1 MTEIILVSAAD
12 LASRL
17 RGLAGW
23 KVPGTVRQE
32 VQRFIEELAIG
43 KVNKGKR
50 ICERRLCKYLDM
62 LKVPLQFLHK
72 PTRQINAKDIERFER
87 ALASD
92 QIQSYIKARPYA
104 HATKADIR
112 KGLKIFL
119 RWRLGKAK
127 AIQLAGWLD
136 TRDKPKT
143 PDFLKEQEIEQLYRD
158 CRTAEQ
164 QFAIAVLF
172 DSGARAQE
180 FVNIRYEDVQLPEGK
195 ENYVKITLREEYS
208 KTKGRTISLYWR
220 NSLESVRAYLKERIA
235 AGLKSQDP
243 VFGGTYGGLRMYLR
257 RAGLRVLKRRVH
269 PHLFR
274 HSSATF
280 YASKL
285 NRQELCYRY
294 GWRFSSNMPDI
305 YISRAG
311 MENKDLDVKFTN
323 TELSQLK
330 DDLAAVQQAAR
341 MKDDTIQKMSQTI
354 QQLQTNLEAINQV
367 LVRNPTIKDLEAAIH
382 RKRNLATGRPESAEL
397 KAQARMD

>member
-1 MTEIILVSAAD
+1 MPEIIQISATG
-12 LASRL
+12 LTKRL
-17 RGLAGW
+17 NRVAKW
-23 KVPGTVRQE
+23 KVHGPVRQE
-32 VQRFIEELAIG
+32 MLRFIEELAIG
-43 KVNKGKR
+43 KVNKGRR
-50 ICERRLCKYLDM
+50 ICERRLCKYIDM
-62 LKVPLQFLHK
+62 LKVPLEFLHK
-72 PTRQINAKDIERFER
+72 PTRKINAKDIERFEQ
-87 ALASD
+87 ALAND
-92 QIQSYIKARPYA
+92 KIQSSLKAQPYA
-104 HATKADIR
+104 HSTKADLR

-119 RWRLGKAK
+119 QWRLGKAR

-143 PDFLKEQEIEQLYRD
+143 PEFLKEQEIEQLYRD

-220 NSLESVRAYLKERIA
+220 NSLESVSAYLKERIA
-235 AGLKSQDP
+235 AGMKSQDP

-280 YASKL
+280 YANKM

-341 MKDDTIQKMSQTI
+341 MKDDTIQKLSQTI
-354 QQLQTNLEAINQV
+354 HQLQTNLESINQV
-367 LVRNPTIKDLEAAIH
+367 LARKPTIIDIEAAIH
-382 RKRNLATGRPESAEL
+382 RKRNPAGS
-397 KAQARMD
+397 